1 MKKSDLIKI
10 LLIAIIISCI
20 LLYFARKWNTKEG
33 FADDISKSQSDY
45 QTLQAR
51 LKTAMANYCDL
62 ATYAQAQ
69 MKEIYMAPK
78 PAQTGPTE
86 SEADA
91 IAHIKKT
98 YMDVYACRD
107 DDASSRQTCVGFSAG
122 TETSGTNPGF
132 VPCSTY
138 SLPDW
143 KDPSATTTPVAALLA
158 VPNDLADRV
167 SREVDWYAQIIK
179 KLQDALEMGASPPTS
194 LPDSPNSPATDAS
207 VKPWSIE
214 GFATCTSTQVTLQQ
228 QKQQAEQ
235 QAQQGAASSCTPPS
249 IDAEIARVNA
259 LLDSSI
265 LQAALSKCQDLKKS
279 MVKLKGDQQK
289 AKDGTLYDWHK
300 SPPKK
305 SYKTYSTTNRSDA
318 LVGSIQQN
326 R

>member
-1 MKKSDLIKI
+1 MKISTSITLLLEAI
-10 LLIAIIISCI
+10 LVLSI
-20 LLYFARKWNTKEG
+20 LLYIVYKWKARKEG
-33 FADDISKSQSDY
+33 WADDITQSQSDY
-45 QTLQAR
+45 KTLQTR
-51 LKTAMANYCDL
+51 LRSTMANYCDL

-107 DDASSRQTCVGFSAG
+107 DDAPSRQTCASP
-122 TETSGTNPGF
+122 SGTTTTGF

-143 KDPSATTTPVAALLA
+143 KDPSALPTPVAALLA
-158 VPNDLADRV
+158 VPDNLADRV
-167 SREVDWYAQIIK
+167 SKEVDWYAQIIK
-179 KLQDALEMGASPPTS
+179 KLQDALAMGVSPPSS

-207 VKPWSIE
+207 GKPWSTE
-214 GFATCTSTQVTLQQ
+214 GFTTCTSAQVTLQQ
-228 QKQQAEQ
+228 QQQQEAEQ
-235 QAQQGAASSCTPPS
+235 QSAASSCTTPS

-259 LLDSSI
+259 LLDSNV
-265 LQAALSKCQDLKKS
+265 LQDALSKCSDLKKS
-279 MVKLKGDQQK
+279 MMKLKDDQQK
-289 AKDGTLYDWHK
+289 AKDGTLYDWQK

-305 SYKTYSTTNRSDA
+305 SYKTYSTSNRSDA
-318 LVGSIQQN
+318 LVGSMQQN